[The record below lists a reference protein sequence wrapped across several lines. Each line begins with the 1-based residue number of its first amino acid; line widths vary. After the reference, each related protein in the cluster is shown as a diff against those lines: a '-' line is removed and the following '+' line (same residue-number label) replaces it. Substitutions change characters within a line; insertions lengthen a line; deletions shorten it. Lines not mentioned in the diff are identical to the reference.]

1 MALFW
6 NRWVAVRTEGGAR
19 SELIDR
25 LDAHFKSNG
34 LKTKVTVEGNTLK
47 RIHVLKKDAD
57 AAKPLLEAFDKENER
72 LF

>member
-6 NRWVAVRTEGGAR
+6 NRWIPVRTEGGSR

-25 LDAHFKSNG
+25 LEAHFKANG
-34 LKTKVTVEGNTLK
+34 LKSKITIEGNSLR

-57 AAKPLLEAFDKENER
+57 LAKVLLDAFDEEH
-72 LF
+72 

>member
-6 NRWVAVRTEGGAR
+6 SRWIPVRTEGGSR

-25 LDAHFKSNG
+25 LQAHFKANG
-34 LKTKVTVEGNTLK
+34 LKSKITIEGNSLR

-57 AAKPLLEAFDKENER
+57 LAKGLLEAFDEEH
-72 LF
+72 

>member
-6 NRWVAVRTEGGAR
+6 NRWIVIRTEGGSR

-25 LDAHFKSNG
+25 LEAHFKTNG
-34 LKTKVTVEGNTLK
+34 LKTKITIEGNSLK

-57 AAKPLLEAFDKENER
+57 LAKTLLDTFDEEH
-72 LF
+72 

>member
-6 NRWVAVRTEGGAR
+6 NRWIVIRTEGGSR

-25 LDAHFKSNG
+25 LEAHFKTNG
-34 LKTKVTVEGNTLK
+34 LKTKITIEGNSLK

-57 AAKPLLEAFDKENER
+57 LAKTLLDAFDEEH
-72 LF
+72 

>member
-6 NRWVAVRTEGGAR
+6 NRWIPVRTEGGSR

-25 LDAHFKSNG
+25 LQAHFKSNG
-34 LKTKVTVEGNTLK
+34 LKSKITIEGNSFR

-57 AAKPLLEAFDKENER
+57 QAKVLLEAFDAEH
-72 LF
+72 

>member
-6 NRWVAVRTEGGAR
+6 NRWIVVRTEGGSR

-25 LDAHFKSNG
+25 LDAHFKTNG
-34 LKTKVTVEGNTLK
+34 LKSKITIEGNSLK

-57 AAKPLLEAFDKENER
+57 LAKKLLDAFDEE
-72 LF
+72 L

>member
-6 NRWVAVRTEGGAR
+6 NRWIPVRTEGGTR

-25 LDAHFKSNG
+25 LQAHFKANG
-34 LKTKVTVEGNTLK
+34 LKSKITIEGNSLR

-57 AAKPLLEAFDKENER
+57 LAKGLLEAFDEEH
-72 LF
+72 

>member
-6 NRWVAVRTEGGAR
+6 NRWVVIRTEGGSR

-25 LDAHFKSNG
+25 LEAHFKTNG
-34 LKTKVTVEGNTLK
+34 LKTKITIEGNSLK

-57 AAKPLLEAFDKENER
+57 LAKTLLDAFDEEH
-72 LF
+72 

>member
-6 NRWVAVRTEGGAR
+6 NRWIVVRTEGGSR

-25 LDAHFKSNG
+25 LEAHFKTNG
-34 LKTKVTVEGNTLK
+34 LKSKITIEGNSLK

-57 AAKPLLEAFDKENER
+57 LAKTLLDAFDEEH
-72 LF
+72 